1 MEDIEKRSQQCL
13 KVLTIVLVGC
23 NARLESRT
31 HLWQKPFTIDFQQLR
46 GFLLGFVFA
55 FKLIGN
61 LLRMSFELTAGAVQ
75 FSFRL
80 RQLGALLAASINWD
94 ANAKTE
100 HVVGTKLSR
109 VSALPRVL
117 NIEVRIEILVCKID
131 LQFLSLNHLLRA
143 GNLWVLCFRRGQQF
157 FKGVG
162 KRCLR
167 KFRGFYVRRR
177 LCALEKLLD
186 LRLQLSHFQMMHRDF
201 AEKFGLFELRS

>member
-31 HLWQKPFTIDFQQLR
+31 RLWQKPFTIDFQQLS
-46 GFLLGFVFA
+46 GLLLGFIFA
-55 FKLIGN
+55 SNFKGD
-61 LLRMSFELTAGAVQ
+61 LLRLNFGLTPGAVQ

-80 RQLGALLAASINWD
+80 RQLGALLTASINWD
-94 ANAKTE
+94 ANAKTK

-117 NIEVRIEILVCKID
+117 DIEVRVKILACKID
-131 LQFLSLNHLLRA
+131 LQFLPLNHLLRA
-143 GNLWVLCFRRGQQF
+143 GNLRVLCFRRGQEF

-167 KFRGFYVRRR
+167 KFRGFYVQRR
-177 LCALEKLLD
+177 LCAVEKLLD
-186 LRLQLSHFQMMHRDF
+186 LRLQLSHFQMMHCDF
-201 AEKFGLFELRS
+201 AEQFCSLNL